1 MSRTNAA
8 RSQSNSLGQRVQSL
22 VPGFEGYASPTERRD
37 DDGRLRVEVCE
48 RIDRVA
54 ARLEDFLL
62 DLAEEGWSP
71 GLQGLD
77 DFIRDLE
84 DLRERVTQAPDEYGV
99 FLDDRELGPDRV
111 NHVLECDL
119 ALLVELDAADEDIHD
134 LDLPSFGPGHLR
146 DTMAGIEA
154 HVRAVD
160 AAFERRHGLIKE
172 L

>member
-8 RSQSNSLGQRVQSL
+8 RSQFNSLGQRVETL
-22 VPGFEGYASPTERRD
+22 VPGFEGYVSPTERRN

-71 GLQGLD
+71 GLRGLD
-77 DFIRDLE
+77 GFVRSLE
-84 DLRERVTQAPDEYGV
+84 ELRERVTQAPDEYGR
-99 FLDDRELGPDRV
+99 FLDHGDLGSDQL

-134 LDLPSFGPGHLR
+134 LELPSFSPGHLR

-160 AAFERRHGLIKE
+160 AAFERRHRLIKE
-172 L
+172 F